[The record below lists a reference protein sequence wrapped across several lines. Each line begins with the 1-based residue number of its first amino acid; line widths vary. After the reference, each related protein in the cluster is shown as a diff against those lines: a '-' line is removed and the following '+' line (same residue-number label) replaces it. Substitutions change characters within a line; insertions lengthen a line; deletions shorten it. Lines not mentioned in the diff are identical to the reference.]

1 MSERVERKTITVEEC
16 LWKQPELADFVM
28 DVFGLFMAKFGPKEI
43 GYQKYLYHNFNLDL
57 KSLTLGKEKDAQV
70 ALPND
75 LIFAFCDYP
84 EQVYQD
90 EFDDLV
96 NIDNKRL
103 RIPLENEIFFW
114 VELERS
120 RRNKQTFKRIIDF
133 FHRLKDDGYP
143 ITEISTRKKVQG
155 RNYYD
160 EVHARIKADEFR
172 GEVRSVPIEAL
183 SPRVRV
189 LEIRKLMLQR

>member
-16 LWKQPELADFVM
+16 FWKQPELADFVM

-57 KSLTLGKEKDAQV
+57 KSLTLEKEENAQV
-70 ALPND
+70 SLPNG
-75 LIFAFCDYP
+75 LTFAFCDYP

-96 NIDNKRL
+96 NMDNKKL
-103 RIPLENEIFFW
+103 QIPLENEIFFW

-120 RRNKQTFKRIIDF
+120 SGNKQTFKRIIDF

-143 ITEISTRKKVQG
+143 ITEISTGKKVQG
-155 RNYYD
+155 RNYCG
-160 EVHARIKADEFR
+160 EVHARIKPDEFR
-172 GEVRSVPIEAL
+172 GEVRLVPIEAL

-189 LEIRKLMLQR
+189 LEKRRLMWQR